1 MILVYELLVTEVPS
15 ATDIFEIV
23 TTLTVLRSALEQ
35 GLVNV
40 KVKLWCWV
48 LCTLPLY
55 DRSTLT
61 FNDTFPVST
70 LPLSVVRFVTIETIL
85 VEASIVTY

>member
-1 MILVYELLVTEVPS
+1 MLGTEVPS
-15 ATDIFEIV
+15 ATVIADIV
-23 TTLTVLRSALEQ
+23 TVLTVLRLADSH

-40 KVKLWCWV
+40 KVKLWFWV

-61 FNDTFPVST
+61 FNDTFPVIT
-70 LPLSVVRFVTIETIL
+70 FPLSVVRFVTIETIL